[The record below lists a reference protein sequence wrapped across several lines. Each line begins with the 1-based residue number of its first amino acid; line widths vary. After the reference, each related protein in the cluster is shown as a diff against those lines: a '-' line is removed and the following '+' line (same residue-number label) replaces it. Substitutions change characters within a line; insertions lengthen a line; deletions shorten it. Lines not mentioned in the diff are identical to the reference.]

1 MLDKRGNSNQ
11 DERKNLIIRYIRV
24 FDLDS
29 IECLIADREFIG
41 QEWVSFLSDT
51 PIKFY
56 LRIREN
62 LTVNQKGR
70 DLKAFWLFNN
80 LPLNQIRA
88 LDKPLKI
95 NGQWVYLT
103 GMKILSSSSEIEYV
117 IVATYQFDPR
127 AMSVYAQRWTIDG
140 ARPRS
145 VFLRRLNLL
154 DLTSKILI

>member
-70 DLKAFWLFNN
+70 DLKAF
-80 LPLNQIRA
+80 
-88 LDKPLKI
+88 
-95 NGQWVYLT
+95 
-103 GMKILSSSSEIEYV
+103 
-117 IVATYQFDPR
+117 
-127 AMSVYAQRWTIDG
+127 
-140 ARPRS
+140 
-145 VFLRRLNLL
+145 
-154 DLTSKILI
+154 